1 MRTLGAIAVLI
12 VAAPAL
18 ASLADPDEPMAIP
31 ATADGQ
37 GEALPFDRFNQRM
50 ITLVNIADPR
60 LLDGKMN
67 RDRLKVLAR
76 VNAVKNPKAL
86 PPEQAAFLAVDYMR
100 LGNGDGLYL
109 NKAIDLLA
117 PHLRDRR
124 PSYFVCTTLAAIHV
138 ARGGEFAEAIDKQE
152 AALLDCEMPA
162 EVKGWSTAERN
173 WIAQLD
179 REYVP
184 YYLRIRRSEADPAT
198 RPSLETIGPTPLF
211 PLPSKTGPAEPVRFV
226 NEAGKYEPGVLAK
239 AERDKLPPDAIA
251 IVQQLLLWFPTDA
264 RLLWLLAEL
273 YAADGKF
280 KEADTITYQCTA
292 SRNYAPRQLLEHR
305 GAIVKALAAQEKRAA
320 EQAKAALPAEPE
332 EEPISLRAI
341 WLYFAGVIAIATVA
355 LVRGWT
361 KRGKANGGMNCCR

>member
-1 MRTLGAIAVLI
+1 
-12 VAAPAL
+12 
-18 ASLADPDEPMAIP
+18 
-31 ATADGQ
+31 
-37 GEALPFDRFNQRM
+37 
-50 ITLVNIADPR
+50 
-60 LLDGKMN
+60 
-67 RDRLKVLAR
+67 
-76 VNAVKNPKAL
+76 
-86 PPEQAAFLAVDYMR
+86 
-100 LGNGDGLYL
+100 
-109 NKAIDLLA
+109 
-117 PHLRDRR
+117 
-124 PSYFVCTTLAAIHV
+124 SYFVCTTLAAIHV

-162 EVKGWSTAERN
+162 EVKGWTPDQRN

-179 REYVP
+179 RDYVP
-184 YYLRIRRSEADPAT
+184 HYLRIRRAEADPAT

-211 PLPSKTGPAEPVRFV
+211 PLPKKTGPAEPVRFV

-305 GAIVKALAAQEKRAA
+305 GAVARVLAAQEKQTT

-341 WLYFAGVIAIATVA
+341 WLYFAGVVAIAAVA
-355 LVRGWT
+355 LARSWT